1 VDPGI
6 GFAKTAEQCYRL
18 VANLGELRALGR
30 PVLLGVSRKSFLG
43 AVVDVPPGER
53 MPGTAAAVTAGVL
66 AGARIVR
73 VHDVAPM
80 VQVVR
85 IADAIRAAR
94 CGATSA
100 LA

>member
-1 VDPGI
+1 
-6 GFAKTAEQCYRL
+6 
-18 VANLGELRALGR
+18 
-30 PVLLGVSRKSFLG
+30 
-43 AVVDVPPGER
+43 VVDVPPGER